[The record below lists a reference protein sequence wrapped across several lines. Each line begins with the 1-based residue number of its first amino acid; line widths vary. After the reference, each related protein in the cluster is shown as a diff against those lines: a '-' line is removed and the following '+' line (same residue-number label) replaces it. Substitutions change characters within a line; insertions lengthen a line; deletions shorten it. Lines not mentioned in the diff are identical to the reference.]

1 MERKV
6 YLIAFILK
14 GIKQSIHF
22 FCFIVGYILS
32 KSSGFRLIYKQLMI
46 MPDVNVV
53 DEIKKHSFILHFF
66 RKCYTYYL
74 KHYIEM
80 STKSNREI
88 QQDYWDREGYSHHTS
103 KDLQIEWY
111 NTPFQKKF
119 YEFLDTFCGGEDNI
133 RHWLWFFFSY

>member
-1 MERKV
+1 
-6 YLIAFILK
+6 
-14 GIKQSIHF
+14 
-22 FCFIVGYILS
+22 
-32 KSSGFRLIYKQLMI
+32 MI

-66 RKCYTYYL
+66 RKCYAYYL
-74 KHYIEM
+74 KRCIET

-119 YEFLDTFCGGEDNI
+119 YEFLDTFCGGKTILDI
-133 RHWLWFFFSY
+133 GCGSFFILKKCRIFIHHLQ